1 MRQIKKKT
9 LSFKVNALNIELNVS
24 DRVKVESVKNVDN
37 ININAL
43 EDIKKNE
50 YILNVFPDLKND
62 LTEKMGLDLLL
73 NVASDINHKT
83 ESDNKKFEKIFSKK
97 KILITYILIFL
108 CVIMYGVTV
117 LMGDS
122 NLVYITLGANN
133 KILVKNGQ
141 IFRLITYAFLHGS
154 LIHLITN
161 MYSLW
166 IIGNQVENNL
176 GKVRMI
182 IIYFVSALCGGML
195 SCIFNDGISVG
206 ASGAIFGLMGALVYF
221 GMHYRLYLH
230 DALKNKLIPVIL
242 VNLITLSRLISAI
255 LLPILYFKNGVTSL
269 CILIPF
275 LFVTD
280 LIDGKLSRYFKV
292 ETFLGS
298 ILDAV
303 SDKVFAFVLLGLL
316 SYYYKSI
323 IIVILFEFV
332 IFVLNTLA
340 FTDNKNIQSS
350 MVGKVKTF
358 ILDTSIV
365 IMYLF
370 IGMPL
375 YSKYLSSGFLTKLI
389 EIEKPI
395 NYVLIGIMIGMEIL
409 TLTDYKKKSSKQ
421 TSYEKIKFKEL
432 KSTKEI
438 IKLAKDNN
446 TTVTVYLTSI
456 LIKSIGNTMSRK
468 DKRKPV
474 VVTIPVNLRKYFKS
488 NTARNFFN
496 TITVQ
501 YKFNDDN
508 DDLESIIN
516 EISSQFKD
524 KLTKEN
530 LDNQMN
536 AIVCSRLERL

>member
-1 MRQIKKKT
+1 MEKVNVRKQDEIVMSLVHFFVTKEGYTPIFVQGVKDEIWLENIDGPYRIIRINSNYIHNEEQYKFDQFKIKNIVAQIKKKT

-97 KILITYILIFL
+97 KILITYILIVL
-108 CVIMYGVTV
+108 CIIMYGVTV

-242 VNLITLSRLISAI
+242 VNLIIGFSITGIDNYCHIGGLIGGFLASMACGVPESKNKLEKVNGII
-255 LLPILYFKNGVTSL
+255 LL
-269 CILIPF
+269 
-275 LFVTD
+275 
-280 LIDGKLSRYFKV
+280 
-292 ETFLGS
+292 
-298 ILDAV
+298 
-303 SDKVFAFVLLGLL
+303 
-316 SYYYKSI
+316 I
-323 IIVILFEFV
+323 IFILFM
-332 IFVLNTLA
+332 
-340 FTDNKNIQSS
+340 S
-350 MVGKVKTF
+350 
-358 ILDTSIV
+358 
-365 IMYLF
+365 YLIWF
-370 IGMPL
+370 
-375 YSKYLSSGFLTKLI
+375 
-389 EIEKPI
+389 
-395 NYVLIGIMIGMEIL
+395 
-409 TLTDYKKKSSKQ
+409 
-421 TSYEKIKFKEL
+421 
-432 KSTKEI
+432 
-438 IKLAKDNN
+438 
-446 TTVTVYLTSI
+446 
-456 LIKSIGNTMSRK
+456 R
-468 DKRKPV
+468 
-474 VVTIPVNLRKYFKS
+474 
-488 NTARNFFN
+488 
-496 TITVQ
+496 
-501 YKFNDDN
+501 
-508 DDLESIIN
+508 
-516 EISSQFKD
+516 
-524 KLTKEN
+524 
-530 LDNQMN
+530 
-536 AIVCSRLERL
+536 

>member
-1 MRQIKKKT
+1 MEKVNVRKQDEILMSLVHFFVTKEGYTPIFVQGVKDEIWLENIDGPYRIIRINSNYIHNEEQYKFDQFKIKNIVAQIKKKT

-242 VNLITLSRLISAI
+242 VNLIIGFSITGIDNYCHIGGLIGGFLASMACGVPESKNKLEKVNGII
-255 LLPILYFKNGVTSL
+255 LL
-269 CILIPF
+269 LIF
-275 LFVTD
+275 
-280 LIDGKLSRYFKV
+280 
-292 ETFLGS
+292 
-298 ILDAV
+298 
-303 SDKVFAFVLLGLL
+303 
-316 SYYYKSI
+316 
-323 IIVILFEFV
+323 ILFM
-332 IFVLNTLA
+332 
-340 FTDNKNIQSS
+340 S
-350 MVGKVKTF
+350 
-358 ILDTSIV
+358 
-365 IMYLF
+365 YLIWF
-370 IGMPL
+370 
-375 YSKYLSSGFLTKLI
+375 
-389 EIEKPI
+389 
-395 NYVLIGIMIGMEIL
+395 
-409 TLTDYKKKSSKQ
+409 
-421 TSYEKIKFKEL
+421 
-432 KSTKEI
+432 
-438 IKLAKDNN
+438 
-446 TTVTVYLTSI
+446 
-456 LIKSIGNTMSRK
+456 R
-468 DKRKPV
+468 
-474 VVTIPVNLRKYFKS
+474 
-488 NTARNFFN
+488 
-496 TITVQ
+496 
-501 YKFNDDN
+501 
-508 DDLESIIN
+508 
-516 EISSQFKD
+516 
-524 KLTKEN
+524 
-530 LDNQMN
+530 
-536 AIVCSRLERL
+536 

>member
-1 MRQIKKKT
+1 MERVNVRKQDEILMSLVHFFVTKEGYTPIFVQGVKDEIWLENIDGPYRIIRINSNYIHNEEQYKFDQFKIKNIVAQIKKKT

-108 CVIMYGVTV
+108 CIIMYGVTV

-242 VNLITLSRLISAI
+242 VNLIIGFSITGIDNYCHIGGLIGGFLASMACGVPESKNKLEKVNGII
-255 LLPILYFKNGVTSL
+255 LL
-269 CILIPF
+269 LIF
-275 LFVTD
+275 
-280 LIDGKLSRYFKV
+280 
-292 ETFLGS
+292 
-298 ILDAV
+298 
-303 SDKVFAFVLLGLL
+303 
-316 SYYYKSI
+316 
-323 IIVILFEFV
+323 ILFM
-332 IFVLNTLA
+332 
-340 FTDNKNIQSS
+340 S
-350 MVGKVKTF
+350 
-358 ILDTSIV
+358 
-365 IMYLF
+365 YLIWF
-370 IGMPL
+370 
-375 YSKYLSSGFLTKLI
+375 
-389 EIEKPI
+389 
-395 NYVLIGIMIGMEIL
+395 
-409 TLTDYKKKSSKQ
+409 
-421 TSYEKIKFKEL
+421 
-432 KSTKEI
+432 
-438 IKLAKDNN
+438 
-446 TTVTVYLTSI
+446 
-456 LIKSIGNTMSRK
+456 R
-468 DKRKPV
+468 
-474 VVTIPVNLRKYFKS
+474 
-488 NTARNFFN
+488 
-496 TITVQ
+496 
-501 YKFNDDN
+501 
-508 DDLESIIN
+508 
-516 EISSQFKD
+516 
-524 KLTKEN
+524 
-530 LDNQMN
+530 
-536 AIVCSRLERL
+536 